1 MLRTHRRK
9 QEAECLYRRFV
20 KLAAENGLPPIRLHD
35 LRHGAASLAL
45 QAGVDLKVVS
55 DQLGHSSIVLTAGTY
70 ISVLAALA
78 MQAVEKTARLVAR
91 AGQYPPGSHHV
102 TRRKANP
109 PGHGGRQSA
118 ARPATTDTCAAGAGE
133 AYGLAQDR
141 RGGGRKG
148 GGDLSQPAGTAEQR
162 HVRGEGLG
170 LVGSSHRVLSA
181 FPSPP
186 GSEKP

>member
-55 DQLGHSSIVLTAGTY
+55 DRLGHSSIVLTAGTY

-109 PGHGGRQSA
+109 PGHGGRRKRGSTRRPLTPALPAPAKRTDWRKIGA
-118 ARPATTDTCAAGAGE
+118 AAAGRE
-133 AYGLAQDR
+133 AAI
-141 RGGGRKG
+141 
-148 GGDLSQPAGTAEQR
+148 
-162 HVRGEGLG
+162 
-170 LVGSSHRVLSA
+170 
-181 FPSPP
+181 
-186 GSEKP
+186 